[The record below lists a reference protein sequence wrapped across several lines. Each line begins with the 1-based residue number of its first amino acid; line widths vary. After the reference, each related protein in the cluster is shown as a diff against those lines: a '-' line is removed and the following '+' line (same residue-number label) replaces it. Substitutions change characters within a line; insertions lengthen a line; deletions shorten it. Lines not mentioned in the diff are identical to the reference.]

1 MLISHKYK
9 FITIDIPK
17 TGSCSLRESLVPLD
31 IIDIIGEPN
40 VNAVFYQHGTAAECK
55 NSLSNID
62 LNFNNYYSICFT
74 RNPWGRYFS
83 FFKYCKNKSEQFKAQ
98 KNLLTEWSNH
108 KIIQGKYWASIF
120 DQQSDKEIF
129 KNIILD
135 NSSQDTFYYDKNR
148 AIMVNHVAD
157 FENLQS
163 EFASFC
169 DKIDI
174 NTPKLK
180 HDNQSYSAFSMH
192 DFYDQELIDLV
203 AEKEAGVI
211 ELKGYDYIA

>member
-17 TGSCSLRESLVPLD
+17 TGSRSLRESLAPLD

-40 VNAVFYQHGTAAECK
+40 VNAAFYQHGTAAECK

-62 LNFNNYYSICFT
+62 LNFNDYYSFCVA
-74 RNPWGRYFS
+74 RNPWDRYFS
-83 FFKYCKNKSEQFKAQ
+83 FFKYCKEKGEQFKRE

-135 NSSQDTFYYDKNR
+135 NNFAGYILLMTRIGK
-148 AIMVNHVAD
+148 IMVDHVA
-157 FENLQS
+157 
-163 EFASFC
+163 EFRRSVKVNSFLLC
-169 DKIDI
+169 DQVGI
-174 NTPKLK
+174 
-180 HDNQSYSAFSMH
+180 Q
-192 DFYDQELIDLV
+192 
-203 AEKEAGVI
+203 
-211 ELKGYDYIA
+211 